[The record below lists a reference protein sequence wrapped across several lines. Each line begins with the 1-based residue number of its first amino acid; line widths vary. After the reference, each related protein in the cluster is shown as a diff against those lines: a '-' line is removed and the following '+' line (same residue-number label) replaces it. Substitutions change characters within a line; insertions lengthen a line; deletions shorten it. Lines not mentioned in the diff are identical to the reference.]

1 MRVCTAP
8 EGGQK
13 RRERD
18 TEKERARA
26 RQKVRM
32 RVDTVK
38 PSEEQTIKV
47 VL

>member
-26 RQKVRM
+26 RQRVRM